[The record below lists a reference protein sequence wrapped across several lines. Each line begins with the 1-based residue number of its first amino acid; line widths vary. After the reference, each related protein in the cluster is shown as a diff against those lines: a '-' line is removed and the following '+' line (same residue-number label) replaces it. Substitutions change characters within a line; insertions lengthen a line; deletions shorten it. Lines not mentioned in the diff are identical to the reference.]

1 MLGHQFHVA
10 RYNTL
15 AQSQSLGQLTYGG
28 CTLAAY
34 RPQHVQP
41 NRFGKHFEIPRHL
54 FRHLRAELDRCQ
66 FFRHTHILVLTGIKV
81 KCILLISQYTHI
93 DMKATSLQQ
102 EQLRGRVQVIDVRSG
117 AEWRTGH
124 ITGAEHMPL
133 DELEGGQ
140 TPKSAASDKVLV
152 LVCQSGVRAEKAQLL
167 LKARGIEAEV
177 LEGGMNAW
185 VAAGLP
191 QEQEE
196 GRHGISL
203 MRQVQL
209 IIGSINLISL
219 GAGLLHSPW
228 WLTIPLFTST
238 GLLVA
243 GISGTC
249 GLALLLARMP
259 WNR

>member
-1 MLGHQFHVA
+1 M
-10 RYNTL
+10 
-15 AQSQSLGQLTYGG
+15 AQPQSLGQLAYGG
-28 CTLAAY
+28 CALAAY

-66 FFRHTHILVLTGIKV
+66 FFRHTHILVLTGGKV
-81 KCILLISQYTHI
+81 KRILSISQYPHI
-93 DMKATSLQQ
+93 DMKATILQQ
-102 EQLRGRVQVIDVRSG
+102 EHTAGRVQVIDVRSG
-117 AEWRTGH
+117 NEWRAGH
-124 ITGAEHMPL
+124 IAGAEHMPL
-133 DELEGGQ
+133 AEIEGGQ
-140 TPKSAASDKVLV
+140 IPGSTATGGVPV
-152 LVCQSGVRAEKAQLL
+152 LVCQSGVRAAKAQLL

-209 IIGSINLISL
+209 IIGSMNLLSL
-219 GAGLLHSPW
+219 GLGIVHSPW
-228 WLTIPLFTST
+228 WLAIPLFTSL

-243 GISGTC
+243 GITGTC

-259 WNR
+259 RNR

>member
-1 MLGHQFHVA
+1 
-10 RYNTL
+10 
-15 AQSQSLGQLTYGG
+15 
-28 CTLAAY
+28 
-34 RPQHVQP
+34 
-41 NRFGKHFEIPRHL
+41 
-54 FRHLRAELDRCQ
+54 
-66 FFRHTHILVLTGIKV
+66 
-81 KCILLISQYTHI
+81 
-93 DMKATSLQQ
+93 MKATSLQQ